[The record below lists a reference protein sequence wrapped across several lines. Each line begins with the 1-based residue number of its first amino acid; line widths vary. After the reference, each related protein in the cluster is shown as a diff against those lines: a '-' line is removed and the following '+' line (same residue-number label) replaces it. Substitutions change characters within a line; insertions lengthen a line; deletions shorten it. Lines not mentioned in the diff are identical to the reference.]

1 MSDLQV
7 RAGMLDQQNPL
18 SIAAG
23 LVFYCKDFQLPSL
36 TLWQGVIISFP
47 SPRSTIETTLGQ
59 YLLSLSH
66 WVLSICVSTL
76 APRKQLRTAS
86 RQFYPHKYMCVCV
99 CIHICMCTYL
109 YKICIRCY
117 SEMYNYGLC
126 IKLQTFLVIFIIHSN
141 TQHLV
146 SLCQR
151 LG

>member
-66 WVLSICVSTL
+66 WVLSICVSKL
-76 APRKQLRTAS
+76 ASSEQLPDSSTHTNI
-86 RQFYPHKYMCVCV
+86 YVCVCV

-117 SEMYNYGLC
+117 SRMYNYGLC

-151 LG
+151 LW